1 MHSKIK
7 ELEDACLEL
16 QQDIGSKE
24 QQKEDIIKRED
35 EQRQHDQKQHEDTVE
50 YLNALNADYKAEL
63 EGLLSTS

>member
-35 EQRQHDQKQHEDTVE
+35 EQRQHDQK
-50 YLNALNADYKAEL
+50 
-63 EGLLSTS
+63 